1 MLLHEI
7 PVERKR
13 KQPRVGRSGK
23 RGTTSGR
30 GTKGQG
36 AHAGRRIRPALR
48 DLIQRLPKLRGRG
61 KNQNKPTSIKR
72 AIINVGDLERMISIP
87 EGIKILG
94 GGEVTKAFTIHKS
107 ITLSKIARAKIEK
120 AGGTIS

>member
-1 MLLHEI
+1 MQKKSFARILLDKI
-7 PVERKR
+7 
-13 KQPRVGRSGK
+13 
-23 RGTTSGR
+23 
-30 GTKGQG
+30 
-36 AHAGRRIRPALR
+36 
-48 DLIQRLPKLRGRG
+48 KLLLQFQHRADFFKLLFDFFRFFFGNAFFNNFRRG
-61 KNQNKPTSIKR
+61 KNQNKPSSIKR